1 MNRDNFPLIALVV
14 ALPLLGV
21 LFVGGMGA
29 TADDGGGTTRLPLL
43 TLLTISEFGLV
54 MTLIAVALG
63 VQQWARGKQRAA
75 LLAVI
80 IGCGIAALLFLSQL
94 LRWWPL

>member
-1 MNRDNFPLIALVV
+1 MNRGNFPLIALVV

-29 TADDGGGTTRLPLL
+29 GSANGGTTRLPLL
-43 TLLTISEFGLV
+43 TLLVISEFGLV

-80 IGCGIAALLFLSQL
+80 VGCGIAALLFLSQL